1 MTRVMLVD
9 DELNILRSLRRAIV
23 ALPAS
28 GFGNNLTIE
37 TFEQPKLALERARQ
51 CAFDLVISDFRMPE
65 MDGVTF
71 LSELIAIQPDIARL
85 MLSGY
90 ADLQSV
96 VSAINRTQIFRFIAK
111 PWDDH
116 ELGMAIAQALETRNL
131 QLENKRL
138 ADLVRV
144 QQGQLSRQ
152 ELEMQKLEQLY
163 PGLTKVQR
171 SADGSIDLDLDID
184 DEI

>member
-1 MTRVMLVD
+1 MLVD
-9 DELNILRSLRRAIV
+9 DELNILRSLRRAII
-23 ALPAS
+23 AMPEDR
-28 GFGNNLTIE
+28 FGGKLLIE
-37 TFEQPKLALERARQ
+37 TFDQPKLALDRARQ

-65 MDGVTF
+65 MDGVAF
-71 LSELIAIQPDIARL
+71 LSELIEIQPDIARL

-96 VSAINRTQIFRFIAK
+96 VAAINRVQIFRFIGK
-111 PWDDH
+111 PWDDY
-116 ELGMAIAQALETRNL
+116 ELGTAISQALQTRTL
-131 QLENKRL
+131 QLENQRL

-163 PGLTKVQR
+163 PGLTKVKR
-171 SADGSIDLDLDID
+171 AADGSIDLDMDLD
-184 DEI
+184 DEPL